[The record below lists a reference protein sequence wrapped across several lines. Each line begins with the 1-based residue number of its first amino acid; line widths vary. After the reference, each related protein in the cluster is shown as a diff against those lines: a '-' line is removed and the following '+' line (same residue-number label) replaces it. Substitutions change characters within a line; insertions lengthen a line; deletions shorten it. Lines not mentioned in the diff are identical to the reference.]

1 MIEKRNFGQKML
13 TVLNYALITLVAL
26 LCLYPVIHVLMASF
40 SDPIRLIRHRGLLLK
55 PDGFSLKGYK
65 TVFNNPNLL
74 IGYGNTLI
82 YVVGGTALN
91 MVLTMLGAYALSRDG
106 WPFRKFFVFLFVFTM
121 YFSVGM
127 VPTFMLV
134 KSMGLLNTRWA
145 ILLPGAVN
153 TWNMIVMRT
162 SFASVPTEL
171 QESAYIDGANDL
183 RILIQ
188 IFIPLSKATLA
199 VIMLFYAVEH
209 WNAWFTSMIYL
220 TDTKKYPLQM
230 FVRDILLYDGAGGTT
245 EDANAIY
252 IKELT
257 KYAIIVVAVA
267 PILCAYPFVQKY
279 FVKGIMMGSVKG

>member
-55 PDGFSLKGYK
+55 PDGFSLKGYR

-183 RILIQ
+183 RILVQ